1 MKLRHALLMIGCV
14 EVYALLRHHYSL
26 AVACGLVLALVLKYF
41 LCAWAVP
48 VLAAHWL
55 LLQYATLAIG
65 INVLRAC
72 LRLWR
77 GGTMSAAY
85 TGHSPLWK
93 LGMSTRTMMYI
104 VEPLLAACVAGGI
117 IFNGSPLYGLVSP
130 QWPYTPLQ
138 ALRVA
143 LTLPQGYYA
152 FLHARGAMIA
162 LGVAVLLP
170 VTLRA
175 FNHAE
180 FSACQEPKPRQ
191 PMDTASAPVLTFEE
205 VQVAPD
211 ARSLPDASAARLA
224 VADRKHRK
232 ASTS

>member
-1 MKLRHALLMIGCV
+1 MKLRHVLLMLGCV

-48 VLAAHWL
+48 ILAAHWF

-65 INVLRAC
+65 INLLRAC

-77 GGTMSAAY
+77 GSATSAAY
-85 TGHSPLWK
+85 TGHSPLWR

-104 VEPLLAACVAGGI
+104 VEPLLAACVAGVI
-117 IFNGSPLYGLVSP
+117 IFNGPAVFGLVSP

-138 ALRVA
+138 PLRAA

-152 FLHARGAMIA
+152 FLHARGAIIA

-170 VTLRA
+170 LTLRA
-175 FNHAE
+175 FNNAE
-180 FSACQEPKPRQ
+180 FSAYQGPPKPRQ
-191 PMDTASAPVLTFEE
+191 PVVAASTPVLTFEE
-205 VQVAPD
+205 VQAAPGSRGD
-211 ARSLPDASAARLA
+211 PSAARLA
-224 VADRKHRK
+224 AAGRAHRK

>member
-14 EVYALLRHHYSL
+14 EVYGLLRHHYSL
-26 AVACGLVLALVLKYF
+26 AVGCGMLLALVLKYF

-65 INVLRAC
+65 INALRAC

-77 GGTMSAAY
+77 GIATSAAY

-104 VEPLLAACVAGGI
+104 VEPLLAALVAGVI
-117 IFNGSPLYGLVSP
+117 VFNGPPRFGFVSLH
-130 QWPYTPLQ
+130 WPYTPLQ
-138 ALRVA
+138 PLRAALP
-143 LTLPQGYYA
+143 LPDGYYA
-152 FLHARGAMIA
+152 FLHARGALVA

-170 VTLRA
+170 LTLRA
-175 FNHAE
+175 FNNAE
-180 FSACQEPKPRQ
+180 YTAYQGPSKP
-191 PMDTASAPVLTFEE
+191 AP
-205 VQVAPD
+205 
-211 ARSLPDASAARLA
+211 R
-224 VADRKHRK
+224 H
-232 ASTS
+232 